1 MKKINTLVLAFAA
14 LFTAVSCDTFLDRMP
29 DNRAEVD
36 SQQKIRALLVSAYP
50 STDYMLVTEFMSDNV
65 DDQVYAWD
73 DVTETDN
80 EDPESVW
87 GSSYLAIACANE
99 AIQAIEA
106 LGGASAGLQAEM
118 AEALL
123 CRAYNHFILA
133 NVFCEAYNPAT
144 ADKALGVPYIET
156 PETMLK
162 PEYERGT
169 LAEVYRKIER
179 DIEAALP
186 YVSEEYYV
194 VPKYHFNVKAAYA
207 FAARFYLY
215 YEKFEKSLECANKVL
230 GSQPAALLRDWAYQA
245 EMTQDYEVL
254 VNHYIETTLGCNL
267 LLMTA
272 YSKMGLAFGPYSVY
286 SRYAHGEYLANTETG
301 IAITDLW
308 GGNNDTYYNGMKI
321 YAATNLDKT
330 IFWRLPYLFEYTDPV
345 ARIGYYRTVYPA
357 FTGDMTLLE
366 RAEANVILENYDDA
380 VKDMN
385 AWVKNIAMEPRELTV
400 ERIEKYFTNTKY
412 TVWDTSSVMKHL
424 HPNEAI
430 RLGPER
436 GTKECMLQCVL
447 ALKRVESLGSGLRWF
462 DIKRYNIEV
471 DRRILNAA
479 GRPAKKTDTLVQNDP
494 RRAVQI
500 PPKVRAAG
508 LKANPRNG
516 ATGTESTNE

>member
-1 MKKINTLVLAFAA
+1 MAFWKI
-14 LFTAVSCDTFLDRMP
+14 
-29 DNRAEVD
+29 
-36 SQQKIRALLVSAYP
+36 
-50 STDYMLVTEFMSDNV
+50 
-65 DDQVYAWD
+65 
-73 DVTETDN
+73 
-80 EDPESVW
+80 
-87 GSSYLAIACANE
+87 
-99 AIQAIEA
+99 
-106 LGGASAGLQAEM
+106 
-118 AEALL
+118 
-123 CRAYNHFILA
+123 
-133 NVFCEAYNPAT
+133 
-144 ADKALGVPYIET
+144 
-156 PETMLK
+156 
-162 PEYERGT
+162 
-169 LAEVYRKIER
+169 
-179 DIEAALP
+179 
-186 YVSEEYYV
+186 
-194 VPKYHFNVKAAYA
+194 
-207 FAARFYLY
+207 
-215 YEKFEKSLECANKVL
+215 
-230 GSQPAALLRDWAYQA
+230 
-245 EMTQDYEVL
+245 
-254 VNHYIETTLGCNL
+254 
-267 LLMTA
+267 
-272 YSKMGLAFGPYSVY
+272 
-286 SRYAHGEYLANTETG
+286 
-301 IAITDLW
+301 
-308 GGNNDTYYNGMKI
+308 
-321 YAATNLDKT
+321 
-330 IFWRLPYLFEYTDPV
+330 PYLFEYTDPV